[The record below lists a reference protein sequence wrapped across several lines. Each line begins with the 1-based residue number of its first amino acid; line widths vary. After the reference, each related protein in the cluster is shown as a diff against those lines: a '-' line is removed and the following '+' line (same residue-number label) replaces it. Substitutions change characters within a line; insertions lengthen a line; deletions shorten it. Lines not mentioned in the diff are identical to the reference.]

1 MEISNELLSKMLSA
15 DSSSKVTIL
24 NWRIKSNII
33 ALGNN
38 NTSELSRLKVEYQ
51 RRGRI
56 FKKSFI
62 LKVPSA
68 HPMYTIALKYKLYDK
83 EYRIYTQV
91 LEEMYK
97 IDGERVGAKL
107 YYANDQHSLI
117 MKDLSLSGY
126 KMADRVKQLDYEQ
139 CYLVLKSLAK
149 FHALSVKLDQN
160 SKLDRAIK
168 VIPCLTETE
177 LADETIVY
185 LNNNCEQLANC
196 IDPKFGL
203 REKILQIKDQMY
215 EKLCQEM
222 NPNRYR
228 FNVLTHGD
236 CWLGNTLFKFDKY
249 GNVKKMKLIDF
260 QCSSWQSP
268 AYDIL
273 HFTLSSMRFD
283 VFEKHFPYLMGIY
296 IETLNRTLRFF
307 HCGSYSLEELYRD
320 MESSPVTICMILCMQ
335 LPETLTSHENP
346 IDYRDFIH
354 DGVVDFDSYNKL
366 FENPIYLKVL
376 NQWISYYVQ
385 KGLFD

>member
-1 MEISNELLSKMLSA
+1 MEINNELLSKMLSA

-38 NTSELSRLKVEYQ
+38 NTSQLSRLKVEYQ

-68 HPMYTIALKYKLYDK
+68 HPMYTIALKYKVYDK

-126 KMADRVKQLDYEQ
+126 KMADRVQQLDYEQ

-273 HFTLSSMRFD
+273 YFTLSSMKFD
-283 VFEKHFPYLMGIY
+283 VFEKHFPYLMEIY

-335 LPETLTSHENP
+335 LPETLTSHEKP
-346 IDYRDFIH
+346 IDYRDCIRN
-354 DGVVDFDSYNKL
+354 GAVDFDSYNKL

-376 NQWISYYVQ
+376 NQWISYYVE